1 MKRSSMALILM
12 MMMFAAFGCDQAPN
26 SARANGG
33 GQARGDGPYTV
44 ITTTAMIADIARNV
58 AGDRANV
65 RALMGAGVDPHLYRP
80 TRDDVA
86 ALLAADVIFY
96 NGLNLEGKM
105 GDTLVKIAG
114 QGKPVHAVTEL
125 LDQEYLLEPEE
136 FEGHYDP
143 HVWMDP
149 RGWMKA
155 AEVVMEKL
163 IAFDPANAESYR
175 SNGQAYLDAIRAVD
189 AYARGRLATVPQ
201 AQRVLVTAHDA
212 FNYFA
217 RAYGIEVRGI
227 QGIST
232 DSEAGL
238 QQIESLVNLLVDRKV
253 RAVFTES
260 SVSDKNIR
268 ALVDGARARGHDVA
282 VGGELFSDA
291 MGAEGTYEGTYVGMI
306 DHNVTTMVRALG
318 GEAPQRGMSGKLH
331 SP

>member
-12 MMMFAAFGCDQAPN
+12 MMFAFGCDQAPN

>member
-12 MMMFAAFGCDQAPN
+12 MMFAFGCDQAPN

-175 SNGQAYLDAIRAVD
+175 SNGQAYFDAIRAVD